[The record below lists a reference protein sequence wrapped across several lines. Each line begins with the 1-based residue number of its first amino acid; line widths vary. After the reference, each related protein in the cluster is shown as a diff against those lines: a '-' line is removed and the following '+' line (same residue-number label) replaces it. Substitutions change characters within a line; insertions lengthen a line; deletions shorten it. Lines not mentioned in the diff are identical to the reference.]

1 MFEFF
6 SALFSQRNTI
16 KEDKQTNKAFVKR
29 KTRQNFKR

>member
-16 KEDKQTNKAFVKR
+16 KEDKQTNKAFTKR
-29 KTRQNFKR
+29 KKKFYLS